1 MRTLFFITA
10 ISIST
15 AVTAQDVKQNDVLP
29 KQRKNEIGF
38 VSDLGLSSNNSGI
51 GILYKHWINDYKGI
65 RANVSYLGY
74 SYTNSKIF
82 FPAQGDTVFSKQAF
96 TDIST
101 IYASIGAEMQR
112 QFYKRV
118 YMYAA
123 IDLYAAYG
131 TGNTEE
137 ILSKELS
144 TNNTNE
150 RLDYAVGATYSSTL
164 FRIGVMPMVGVKF
177 NLSRVSFGTELSG
190 ILTEYKSLK
199 HSNGMPSDG
208 GIMDFSM
215 GHFTQRVFVTF
226 RF

>member
-10 ISIST
+10 ISLST
-15 AVTAQDVKQNDVLP
+15 AVAAQDVKQIDVMP
-29 KQRKNEIGF
+29 KERKNEIGF
-38 VSDLGLSSNNSGI
+38 VSDLGLNTNHSGI

-65 RANVSYLGY
+65 RANVSYSSY
-74 SYTNSKIF
+74 SYANSKIF

-112 QFYKRV
+112 RFYKRV

-123 IDLYAAYG
+123 VDLYAAYG

-144 TNNTNE
+144 TYNANE
-150 RLDYAVGATYSSTL
+150 RLDYAIGATYSSTL

-177 NLSRVSFGTELSG
+177 NFSRISFGTELSG
-190 ILTEYKSLK
+190 ILTEYQSLK
-199 HSNGMPSDG
+199 HNNNTPANG
-208 GIMDFSM
+208 IFDFSL
-215 GHFTQRVFVTF
+215 GHYTQRVFVTF